1 LDIDIGRRHGF
12 EHATLTAAFSY
23 ICRCNFKTW
32 PSRLFFWMPLS
43 IYPPI
48 TFGFFSGVFT
58 KCSPVQPSD
67 WISLSQDNFF
77 RLNFSFSRSK
87 IGQISSKGAGPLCSC
102 ADYMLPGHCSFP
114 WGWAMLWL
122 ALGQTTHALSISK
135 KPSKPTRACQALNQG
150 IYLHK
155 YYISS

>member
-12 EHATLTAAFSY
+12 GHATLTAAFSS

-87 IGQISSKGAGPLCSC
+87 IGQISSKVPGPLCSC

-114 WGWAMLWL
+114 WGCGDWL
-122 ALGQTTHALSISK
+122 GHALIGSGPDYPCIVHLK
-135 KPSKPTRACQALNQG
+135 KNQ
-150 IYLHK
+150 LEPARL
-155 YYISS
+155 